1 MTEISAACSG
11 AVKGTCFM
19 EFTLIAVGLLFLMNP
34 LVAVMDI
41 FPDFIGC
48 ILIFLGVNRLRVAS
62 PELEGAVPTLK
73 YMIYASIL
81 RTFTFF
87 VSGGFD
93 DITKLSV
100 TVVFAVIEFGL
111 GASLVS
117 TLHSGLSYLN
127 VRYGGNVKESPEF
140 KGVGTVFMA
149 AKGALSVIPQLG
161 AIASDSDS
169 IYEDASEG
177 WAEFSGLLTV
187 SNVVITLIFAVF
199 WGITVFGY
207 IAKMSRDSELLARIR
222 EVYDVK
228 RAETPNLF
236 IRRTLIFG
244 LAFLFASVFFLID
257 FISDGKNYIPDCLFA
272 LTSLF
277 GVYVI
282 SKKMPVSRQVFI
294 SGGACFVLSLA
305 NDIYYNVF
313 MDKRFYASFRII
325 KERFL
330 GEYIAL
336 IIFAVL
342 SALALAVYFYYLLG
356 FLNTVLEKH
365 VVKELSDEFVRSN
378 RLNRELKVKN
388 KRLILAFT
396 VFGMIRAASSV
407 AFSTLIVI
415 IPEYWMAHLAVS
427 IILVCLSSALYT
439 RLKEGI
445 IAKYE
450 LPTDGD
456 I

>member
-1 MTEISAACSG
+1 
-11 AVKGTCFM
+11 
-19 EFTLIAVGLLFLMNP
+19 MNP
-34 LVAVMDI
+34 LIAVMDI

-48 ILIFLGVNRLRVAS
+48 ILIFVGVNRLRVAS
-62 PELEGAVPTLK
+62 PELEGAVPVLK
-73 YMIYASIL
+73 YMIYASII

-93 DITKLSV
+93 DITQLSV
-100 TVVFAVIEFGL
+100 TVVFAVIEFGF

-117 TLHSGLSYLN
+117 SLHAGLSYLN
-127 VRYGGNVKESPEF
+127 VRYGGAVKESPEF

-161 AIASDSDS
+161 SIASEGDS

-207 IAKMSRDSELLARIR
+207 IAKMSRDRELLGRIR

-228 RAETPNLF
+228 RAEMPNLF

-244 LAFLFASVFFLID
+244 LVFLSVSVFFLID

-282 SKKMPVSRQVFI
+282 SKRTPVGRRVLV
-294 SGGACFVLSLA
+294 SGGVCFALSLA
-305 NDIYYNVF
+305 NDIYYNIF

-325 KERFL
+325 KEKFL

-342 SALALAVYFYYLLG
+342 SAAALAVYFYYLFGL
-356 FLNTVLEKH
+356 LNTVLERH
-365 VVKELSDEFVRSN
+365 VAKELSDEFVRSN
-378 RLNRELKVKN
+378 RLNREVTVKN
-388 KRLILAFT
+388 KRIILAFT

-407 AFSTLIVI
+407 AFSALIVV
-415 IPEYWMAHLAVS
+415 IPEYWMTHLAVS
-427 IILVCLSSALYT
+427 IILLCLSSVLYT
-439 RLKEGI
+439 RLKDGMI
-445 IAKYE
+445 GKYE
-450 LPTDGD
+450 LPTDAD
-456 I
+456 L